1 MKYLIDL
8 QEYLLYNLQQIGVSV
23 KLSGVVGVLAVV
35 VGNVSGV
42 FTQWWSENIDYV
54 VIALGL
60 VAVDHLLGSG
70 VHLWLKKDFQWP
82 KNIIGL
88 MIKLSMVLCGGL
100 IFEGLAHITKEQDL
114 VYTYLKMTTRL
125 IVCIYPGLSAMRNMN
140 FVTRGVFPPAAL
152 VGKFDSFQKD
162 LSVEKLKK
170 GKENEGD

>member
-8 QEYLLYNLQQIGVSV
+8 QEYLLYNLQQIGVSI
-23 KLSGVVGVLAVV
+23 KLSGIMGIFIAVGV
-35 VGNVSGV
+35 NVSDV
-42 FTQWWSENIDYV
+42 FSKWLSENIDYV

-60 VAVDHLLGSG
+60 VAIDHLLGSG
-70 VHLWLKKDFQWP
+70 VHQWLKKDFQWA

-88 MIKLSMVLCGGL
+88 LIKLSMVLCGGL

-140 FVTRGVFPPAAL
+140 LVTRGVFPPAAL
-152 VGKFDSFQKD
+152 VGKFDNFQKD

>member
-1 MKYLIDL
+1 M
-8 QEYLLYNLQQIGVSV
+8 
-23 KLSGVVGVLAVV
+23 GVLAVAA
-35 VGNVSGV
+35 VSV
-42 FTQWWSENIDYV
+42 SEVLNKWLSENIDYV

-60 VAVDHLLGSG
+60 VALDHLLGTF
-70 VHLWLKKDFQWP
+70 VHAFIKKDFDWT
-82 KNIIGL
+82 KNILGL
-88 MIKLSMVLCGGL
+88 LIKLSMVLCGGL

-140 FVTRGVFPPAAL
+140 IVTKGVFPPAAL

-162 LSVEKLKK
+162 LSVEKLKE